1 MNTPL
6 YQGPAWSGAPL
17 VVLVRHC
24 LPSQDPAE
32 EANEDRGLSRT
43 GRRQAEQTAT
53 RLANELAD
61 VPARVLSSPY
71 RRCRET
77 AAPIAARLGVTP
89 AVEERLTEAGRGAT
103 GPPEEVHAALARP
116 WGLEQLPGA
125 EPWPEVFARSSD
137 LLRSLDHA
145 SVPVLVTHETNIHM
159 LCASWLGLQHSD
171 FAAPGFFAWF
181 GSISVL
187 RAGLF
192 GQGALE
198 VLGDCQHLSDLP
210 PPTLASRYQTIPRS
224 LEAFY
229 DEVVRQPTRNGVT

>member
-6 YQGPAWSGAPL
+6 SQRPAWSGAPL

-24 LPSQDPAE
+24 LPSQDPAD

-53 RLANELAD
+53 RLADELAD

-71 RRCRET
+71 RRCMET
-77 AAPIAARLGVTP
+77 AAPIAGRLGVTA
-89 AVEERLTEAGRGAT
+89 AVEQRLTEARRGAT
-103 GPPEEVHAALARP
+103 ARPEAVRAALARP
-116 WGLEQLPGA
+116 WGLDRLPGA
-125 EPWPEVFARSSD
+125 EPWPEVFARSGD
-137 LLRSLDHA
+137 LLRSLDHT

-159 LCASWLGLQHSD
+159 LCASWLGLQHAD
-171 FAAPGFFAWF
+171 FAAPAYFAWF

-198 VLGDCQHLSDLP
+198 LLGDCRHLSDLP
-210 PPTLASRYQTIPRS
+210 PPTLASRYQTIPRTI
-224 LEAFY
+224 EAFPVL
-229 DEVVRQPTRNGVT
+229 DVSDKPE